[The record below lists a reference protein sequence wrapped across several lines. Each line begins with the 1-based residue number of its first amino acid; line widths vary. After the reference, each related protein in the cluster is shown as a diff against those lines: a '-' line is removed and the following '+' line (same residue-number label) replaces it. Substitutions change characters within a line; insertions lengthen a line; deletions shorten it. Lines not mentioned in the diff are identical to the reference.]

1 MDERDY
7 QLNPDD
13 GRDPWNRDSYETG
26 STRPPKRNRGLLAL
40 VLVTG
45 ILIGGMLSAFG
56 GINAH
61 IIQQWLQTEKEKDT
75 LPLTLTAEE
84 QENTAPAETAAP
96 AELVPDSQ
104 TVSLP
109 AGVEVELHASPSGI
123 EVPIQQGG
131 LSLQDIYEKCIDSTV
146 SIICSSPAGRSTGSG
161 VVLSEDGYVITN
173 YHVVEGVSAVQ
184 VLLTD
189 GRYLQA
195 DMIGGDKLSDLA
207 VLRVVADDLIPA
219 EFGDSDNLRV
229 GDTVVAI
236 GDPLGVELRGTMTDG
251 IVSAINRDI
260 TTEGRTL
267 TLIQTN
273 AALNSGNS
281 GGPLINCYGQ
291 VIGIN
296 TMKIGDYVNSAGVE
310 GLGFAIPSTTVKQIA
325 DQLIVQGYVSGRPA
339 LGISGTAVPS
349 FYQYYYRLPAGIYI
363 SEIAPGSDAQIK
375 GILPKDILLSVDG
388 QRVTSMEDVQTVL
401 YSHEAGDTVEVI
413 IYRNGQQYRV
423 DLMLAESTS

>member
-7 QLNPDD
+7 QLNPDN
-13 GRDPWNRDSYETG
+13 GRDPWDRDSYETG
-26 STRPPKRNRGLLAL
+26 STRPPKSNRGLLAL
-40 VLVTG
+40 FLVAG
-45 ILIGGMLSAFG
+45 ILIGGVMTALG
-56 GINAH
+56 GMNIH
-61 IIQQWLQTEKEKDT
+61 LVQQWMEREREQDS
-75 LPLTLTAEE
+75 LPLSLSTNETD
-84 QENTAPAETAAP
+84 TAAA
-96 AELVPDSQ
+96 AESV
-104 TVSLP
+104 TVTEAYVETKP
-109 AGVEVELHASPSGI
+109 VGEAEVELHTSPAGL
-123 EVPIQQGG
+123 EVPVQKDG
-131 LSLQDIYEKCIDSTV
+131 LSMQAIYDKCIGSTV
-146 SIICSSPAGRSTGSG
+146 SIICSSPAGRSSGSG

-173 YHVVEGVSAVQ
+173 YHVVEGASALQ

-195 DMIGGDKLSDLA
+195 SMIGGDKLSDLA
-207 VLRVVADDLIPA
+207 VLQIAAENLIPA
-219 EFGDSDNLRV
+219 EFGDSDTLRV

-310 GLGFAIPSTTVKQIA
+310 GLGFAIPSTTVKQIV
-325 DQLIVQGYVSGRPA
+325 DQLIAQGYVSGRPD
-339 LGISGTAVPS
+339 LGISGTALSS
-349 FYQYYYRLPAGIYI
+349 FYQYYYRLPAGVYI
-363 SEIAPGSDAQIK
+363 NEVDEGSDAQLK
-375 GILPKDILLSVDG
+375 GILPKDILLSVGG

-401 YSHEAGDTVEVI
+401 YAHEAGETVEVI

-423 DLMLAESTS
+423 DLTLAESTS